1 MTVDFQEHFWGDK
14 QNGFDILYQNLKCGS
29 TSAKELAD
37 FLRIRTGIEEYNFNL
52 LIKLSR
58 KTSNA
63 QFGTFQPLWTILKS
77 STEKLS
83 SLHMQTLQRLNQLIK
98 EVTKYCED
106 HHKKQKQIKT
116 EENPTIEAINELKE
130 TIAALNKAKEFYY
143 AKTVE
148 VERLK
153 RENASQKDI
162 EKAEIRV
169 NKACGEYKTLIEKY
183 RKNKDDYEKKFRI
196 SCKNFQKLE
205 EDHLR
210 QMKEYL
216 ASYFQILESGHT
228 LIGQVH
234 KEFQN
239 NCKEMTSDRLLEMFI
254 KSKGV
259 GAAKPA
265 DIQFEEANPSNF
277 QQLNNMPQLS
287 VSTSSLSSKPA
298 NSSGYTSAVDLFN
311 LDQLMTPQPGAHD
324 FAIPSMDS
332 SGGVGLGVHHLA
344 STSSSSSL
352 AFGAG
357 LPSTSS
363 STSSSTLRKEGFLRS
378 KKTKESRRNRN
389 SKKDS
394 EDDDSNNGSISGSKM
409 DLQDQFGNGTN
420 NNNSNAINNNNNN
433 DYMIDA
439 EGYTVRPVQAQKDDE
454 RFYSS
459 SDTESESEDEKEKKI
474 FVKINPLKNGAQI
487 SASVDQLI
495 ASAGALTLAPPSN
508 TLSRRANLSA
518 NPSPIL
524 NDGAIKRSV
533 SASQSAFGK
542 PNENDLF
549 DIFHSQPPPS
559 NGPVPRP
566 GVGGNS
572 TTGASSFASSYD
584 PLSHL
589 RRKDSS
595 AATELAGKGLQS
607 ASQQPQLGTAVP
619 AVADRYAAFSDL
631 LLSPSSASTTSNTTS
646 ITTATTI
653 VEQVADESKPPPL
666 PLTSEPTNILPLP
679 PKSIN
684 HDSAFTNSFNNLSS
698 SSLAKSLSSTSI
710 MGTTP
715 FSVYK
720 PSLSKSFASSTSS
733 NGMMSRAESI
743 SSLSSDFHMTPI
755 SLSSRDPSPLTIG
768 MSDTLPIA
776 IAFQESIGACFK
788 GTDENLCKINVIGCI
803 KIAFSS
809 GIIQLFSNNPYVQQ
823 LSFRLKNTNRLDRII
838 LSKELV
844 TQIDTNEDYVTYE
857 MNMANLKASLRRL
870 SEQSPNARYYNLDM
884 VKYQLKTEPGA
895 KNAPLQ
901 MVSYWKC
908 EETTTNLKIDFKFNA
923 SAFPHCNVQ
932 SLKNVQFTANVD
944 GNVSSMTS
952 QPEGKWDSLTKQA
965 MWKFN
970 ELGTSSQADS
980 ALGSIKAKFDLISGP
995 TCPSSTY
1002 VQFTSTDN
1010 VLSGLEFELLGS
1022 GYRLSMV
1029 KRQFSSGRY
1038 YCEPKVAM

>member
-1 MTVDFQEHFWGDK
+1 MTVDFQEHFWSDK

-311 LDQLMTPQPGAHD
+311 LDQLMTPQPGGHQSAHD

-332 SGGVGLGVHHLA
+332 SGG
-344 STSSSSSL
+344 
-352 AFGAG
+352 
-357 LPSTSS
+357 
-363 STSSSTLRKEGFLRS
+363 
-378 KKTKESRRNRN
+378 
-389 SKKDS
+389 
-394 EDDDSNNGSISGSKM
+394 GS
-409 DLQDQFGNGTN
+409 
-420 NNNSNAINNNNNN
+420 
-433 DYMIDA
+433 
-439 EGYTVRPVQAQKDDE
+439 
-454 RFYSS
+454 
-459 SDTESESEDEKEKKI
+459 
-474 FVKINPLKNGAQI
+474 
-487 SASVDQLI
+487 
-495 ASAGALTLAPPSN
+495 
-508 TLSRRANLSA
+508 
-518 NPSPIL
+518 
-524 NDGAIKRSV
+524 
-533 SASQSAFGK
+533 
-542 PNENDLF
+542 
-549 DIFHSQPPPS
+549 
-559 NGPVPRP
+559 
-566 GVGGNS
+566 
-572 TTGASSFASSYD
+572 
-584 PLSHL
+584 
-589 RRKDSS
+589 
-595 AATELAGKGLQS
+595 
-607 ASQQPQLGTAVP
+607 
-619 AVADRYAAFSDL
+619 
-631 LLSPSSASTTSNTTS
+631 
-646 ITTATTI
+646 
-653 VEQVADESKPPPL
+653 
-666 PLTSEPTNILPLP
+666 
-679 PKSIN
+679 
-684 HDSAFTNSFNNLSS
+684 
-698 SSLAKSLSSTSI
+698 
-710 MGTTP
+710 
-715 FSVYK
+715 
-720 PSLSKSFASSTSS
+720 
-733 NGMMSRAESI
+733 
-743 SSLSSDFHMTPI
+743 
-755 SLSSRDPSPLTIG
+755 
-768 MSDTLPIA
+768 
-776 IAFQESIGACFK
+776 
-788 GTDENLCKINVIGCI
+788 
-803 KIAFSS
+803 
-809 GIIQLFSNNPYVQQ
+809 
-823 LSFRLKNTNRLDRII
+823 
-838 LSKELV
+838 
-844 TQIDTNEDYVTYE
+844 
-857 MNMANLKASLRRL
+857 
-870 SEQSPNARYYNLDM
+870 
-884 VKYQLKTEPGA
+884 
-895 KNAPLQ
+895 
-901 MVSYWKC
+901 
-908 EETTTNLKIDFKFNA
+908 
-923 SAFPHCNVQ
+923 
-932 SLKNVQFTANVD
+932 
-944 GNVSSMTS
+944 
-952 QPEGKWDSLTKQA
+952 
-965 MWKFN
+965 
-970 ELGTSSQADS
+970 
-980 ALGSIKAKFDLISGP
+980 
-995 TCPSSTY
+995 
-1002 VQFTSTDN
+1002 
-1010 VLSGLEFELLGS
+1010 
-1022 GYRLSMV
+1022 
-1029 KRQFSSGRY
+1029 
-1038 YCEPKVAM
+1038 